1 VHLVIVDRRD
11 PPTDDDLHAAGV
23 GQTPS
28 VLLLPDEAGIPAGL
42 RVRLADRGC
51 LLVELASAIVAQ
63 GRGALGLV
71 LPREDVLESVHRALS
86 ARAKKAAG
94 PPRISL
100 PAGVGWPQLTLTL
113 VETHTLVIAFDGKAH
128 RLDPGQLGMR
138 RATNNK
144 PTSAWTFLTQLIASG
159 GFLPIADTEIAKKQ
173 KQEATRRLRAVCSID
188 DDPMPWDPDRS
199 GYAAAFIC
207 RDERGGAP
215 ARVSVKF
222 HRR

>member
-1 VHLVIVDRRD
+1 M
-11 PPTDDDLHAAGV
+11 
-23 GQTPS
+23 
-28 VLLLPDEAGIPAGL
+28 
-42 RVRLADRGC
+42 RLADRGC
-51 LLVELASAIVAQ
+51 LLVELPSAIVAQ
-63 GRGALGLV
+63 GIGAFGLA
-71 LPREDVLESVHRALS
+71 LPREDVLGSVHSALT

-100 PAGVGWPQLTLTL
+100 PAGVGWAQLTLTL
-113 VETHTLVIAFDGKAH
+113 MEMHTLVIAFDGKAH

-138 RATNNK
+138 RTTNNK

-159 GFLPIADTEIAKKQ
+159 GFLAIADPERAKKQ

-215 ARVSVKF
+215 PRVSVKI